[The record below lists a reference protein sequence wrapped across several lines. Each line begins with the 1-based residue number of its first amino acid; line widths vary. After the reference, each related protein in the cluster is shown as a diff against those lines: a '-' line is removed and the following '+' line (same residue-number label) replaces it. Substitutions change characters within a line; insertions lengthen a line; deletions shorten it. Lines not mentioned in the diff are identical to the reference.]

1 MLIAD
6 QLLLNRVNSLAGVVG
21 LTGNSKCWLGPL
33 KTRLSVEDY
42 NPEQDHINQLTRQG
56 QTTIFRLKTGHCGL
70 RKHMKKM
77 GLVDTASCQCGAE
90 EETPDHILQTCPH
103 LEQLRREIWPIDT
116 SLHNK
121 LWGNSDDLQKTEQF
135 IAMSGLRI

>member
-1 MLIAD
+1 M
-6 QLLLNRVNSLAGVVG
+6 Q
-21 LTGNSKCWLGPL
+21 KCNF
-33 KTRLSVEDY
+33 KTRLKNSFRADWRTKNSNY

-56 QTTIFRLKTGHCGL
+56 QTTIFRLRTGHCGL

-116 SLHNK
+116 SLHDK

>member
-1 MLIAD
+1 MCHTNAD
-6 QLLLNRVNSLAGVVG
+6 PRLKNSFRADWR
-21 LTGNSKCWLGPL
+21 TKNSN
-33 KTRLSVEDY
+33 Y

-56 QTTIFRLKTGHCGL
+56 QTTIFRLRTGHCGL

-90 EETPDHILQTCPH
+90 EETPNHILQTCPH
-103 LEQLRREIWPIDT
+103 LEQLLREIWPIDT
-116 SLHNK
+116 SLHDK
-121 LWGNSDDLQKTEQF
+121 LWGNSDDLRKTEQF